1 MLPGGTK
8 PVVSLCRGIEMSLC
22 FYTAVDDI
30 REAATQHRLPGSRK
44 KLLWATILRQVAKQD
59 ACDGSLAD
67 QQSWI
72 SVFNE
77 GKVLCI
83 EPLVITTNAG
93 R

>member
-1 MLPGGTK
+1 M
-8 PVVSLCRGIEMSLC
+8 
-22 FYTAVDDI
+22 
-30 REAATQHRLPGSRK
+30 
-44 KLLWATILRQVAKQD
+44 LLWATILAQVAKQD

-72 SVFNE
+72 SAFNE
-77 GKVLCI
+77 RKMLCF

>member
-1 MLPGGTK
+1 MRL
-8 PVVSLCRGIEMSLC
+8 S
-22 FYTAVDDI
+22 FYTAIEDI
-30 REAATQHRLPGSRK
+30 RETTTQYRLPGSNK
-44 KLLWATILRQVAKQD
+44 KLLWATILAQVAKSD

-72 SVFNE
+72 SAFNE
-77 GKVLCI
+77 RKMLCI